1 MGDIDSPDRP
11 VAVSVGVLGC
21 SDGSTTSRKGIS
33 MLAFPMRRSRATCQ
47 RAAVCLLLWSMRCI
61 ASPLPT
67 DYVTE
72 MVAGWLAT
80 TDSPLGTP
88 MGDEIESCET
98 YRDAAGTPLYHVVN
112 LKPDGYVVTPA
123 SNGIEPIIAFVA
135 SGRYEAVPSNPL
147 FMLVEADV
155 RRRMERVRGLGSSQ
169 DVGVAPDALS
179 TNVVHS
185 PAQSAKL
192 KWEDLVRRGRGDSNY
207 HIDDGHGV
215 RSLDDERVRLSLPAG
230 ISGAFRGRSSSRAIT
245 ITRHLMRQAHSRTTS
260 VDARPL
266 HLPKLCAILSF
277 LGATLVQNPTQFSSM
292 VPAQIET

>member
-215 RSLDDERVRLSLPAG
+215 RSLDDERVPPLVPSRWNQWCVSWEIQLPCYNYYTPPYASGTFSNYFCGCTATAFAQILG
-230 ISGAFRGRSSSRAIT
+230 IPF
-245 ITRHLMRQAHSRTTS
+245 
-260 VDARPL
+260 
-266 HLPKLCAILSF
+266 
-277 LGATLVQNPTQFSSM
+277 TLVGSRPILA
-292 VPAQIET
+292 V